1 MPQKDLVLKKRM
13 FLWRAVTL
21 YMLDKRVNVVQR
33 VTNCVLIRDEKI
45 LLLQKPRRGWWVAPG
60 GKMEPGESVRDSC
73 IREYREETGIYLKNP
88 QLKGIFTMIMKENDQ
103 LLSEWMMFT
112 FVANDSD
119 GIDLDESEEGKLEW
133 QKIDQLKK
141 LPMAAGDYHILDY
154 MIHGKG
160 IIYGTFTYTKDFQL
174 ISYRLDPS

>member
-1 MPQKDLVLKKRM
+1 M
-13 FLWRAVTL
+13 
-21 YMLDKRVNVVQR
+21 QR
-33 VTNCVLIRDEKI
+33 VTNCVLIKDKKV

-73 IREYREETGIYLKNP
+73 IREFREETGVYLKNP
-88 QLKGIFTMIMKENDQ
+88 QLKGIFTMIMKEGDQ

-112 FVANDSD
+112 FVATESD
-119 GIDLDESEEGKLEW
+119 GVDLDESEEGKLEW
-133 QKIDQLKK
+133 HSIESIKA
-141 LPMAAGDYHILDY
+141 LPMAAGDYHIIDY

-174 ISYRLDPS
+174 INYRLDPS

>member
-1 MPQKDLVLKKRM
+1 M
-13 FLWRAVTL
+13 
-21 YMLDKRVNVVQR
+21 QR
-33 VTNCVLIRDEKI
+33 VTNCVLIRDNQI

-88 QLKGIFTMIMKENDQ
+88 QLKGVFTMIIKENDCVE
-103 LLSEWMMFT
+103 SEWMMFS
-112 FVANDSD
+112 FLANDSD
-119 GIDLDESEEGKLEW
+119 GMDVEESEEGILQW
-133 QKIDQLKK
+133 HALDQIKN
-141 LPMAAGDYHILDY
+141 LPMAAGDYHIIDY